1 MAVSPGSNSETTGQ
15 PASSSGADPEPADP
29 RFAFRSAL
37 ARYQTALLLA
47 ILRGRGF
54 ETDSS
59 RPSSL
64 AAELTDQL
72 DSAATV
78 QVLVARLG
86 LDARMALSLFALTD
100 SLVWPLAG
108 MRHTLST
115 LGIEPA
121 AAVLQLLECGLVALD
136 AGADQPP
143 IDDLPRLISEEPTA
157 SLKLRVHP
165 SAPQGVRVTR
175 PEGELVPAAG
185 PVGQVRESDGLE
197 PTIKLGTSGNELAL
211 SRSARPSKGP
221 CTSEITSGCRKTRSW
236 PVRSATPSSPCPSC
250 PSSGWRWLVGWA

>member
-1 MAVSPGSNSETTGQ
+1 
-15 PASSSGADPEPADP
+15 
-29 RFAFRSAL
+29 
-37 ARYQTALLLA
+37 
-47 ILRGRGF
+47 
-54 ETDSS
+54 
-59 RPSSL
+59 
-64 AAELTDQL
+64 
-72 DSAATV
+72 
-78 QVLVARLG
+78 
-86 LDARMALSLFALTD
+86 MALSLFALTD
-100 SLVWPLAG
+100 SLVWPLVG

-143 IDDLPRLISEEPTA
+143 IDDLPRLISQEPTA

-197 PTIKLGTSGNELAL
+197 PTIKLAALWQRVGVEPLRQTQQGTLYKRDHERLQEDPVLAGPISDACRAL
-211 SRSARPSKGP
+211 ARVAPALAGA
-221 CTSEITSGCRKTRSW
+221 G
-236 PVRSATPSSPCPSC
+236 
-250 PSSGWRWLVGWA
+250 SSGGPDHL